1 MLPNLLTENVSKHY
15 FNGTCR
21 TRLPEETLQW
31 VAPHLHDLGITR
43 VANVTGLDRL
53 DVPVVMVCRP
63 NSRSVSVSQGKGLTL
78 AAARASGVMEAIE
91 LHHAENIMLPL
102 RFATA
107 EEMSKSAEVVDLASL
122 ARVRDLRPDRHLQLL
137 WIEGYGLVRQKPIW
151 VPYEVVSV
159 NASVPTT
166 PGGEC
171 FSTTSNG
178 LSSGNHLLEALAHGI
193 CEVVE
198 RDATTLW
205 YLSDPK
211 RQAECRID
219 LLTVDDL
226 DCGQVLS
233 KFEAA
238 EIETMVWDI
247 TSNVAL
253 PAFLCLITD
262 RTGDPS
268 QTQYTSTGYGCHV
281 YKEVALLRAL
291 TEAAQSRLTLIA
303 GSRDDVFREEYE
315 PVSSDEVQSF
325 RALIPERGPARRFS
339 EIVSHHT
346 TSFNEDIQTAI
357 TLLQGAGLDQVIMVD
372 LTDPCLGIP
381 VVRVIIPGLEGPIP
395 GLEGPR
401 AGSGYTPGSR
411 AQALLRRRI

>member
-1 MLPNLLTENVSKHY
+1 MMQNWLTETVPKHY
-15 FNGTCR
+15 LTGTCR

-31 VAPHLHDLGITR
+31 IAPYLGAMGITR
-43 VANVTGLDRL
+43 IANVTGLDRL

-78 AAARASGVMEAIE
+78 PAARASGVMEAIE

-102 RFATA
+102 RFGTSA
-107 EEMSKSAEVVDLASL
+107 EMSKSVEVVDLARL
-122 ARVRDLRPDRHLQLL
+122 ARVRDRRPHRHLQLL
-137 WIEGYGLVRQKPIW
+137 WIEGYELIQRKPIW

-178 LSSGNHLLEALAHGI
+178 LSSGNHMLEALIHGI
-193 CEVVE
+193 CEVIE

-205 YLSDPK
+205 YLSD
-211 RQAECRID
+211 RESQARCSID
-219 LLTVDDL
+219 LSTVDDPE
-226 DCGQVLS
+226 CCQVLS
-233 KFEAA
+233 KFGAA
-238 EIETMVWDI
+238 EIETLVWDI
-247 TSNVAL
+247 TSDIEM
-253 PAFLCLITD
+253 PTFLCLITD
-262 RTGDPS
+262 RTSDPS
-268 QTQYTSTGYGCHV
+268 QTQYTSTGYGCHP
-281 YKEVALLRAL
+281 YRNVALMRAL

-315 PVSSDEVQSF
+315 PVSFADVDSF
-325 RALIPERGPARRFS
+325 RSLARERNSARRFS
-339 EIVSHHT
+339 DVVSYQS
-346 TSFNEDIQTAI
+346 TSFNEDLQTAI
-357 TLLQGAGLDQVIMVD
+357 TLLKGAGLDQLIMVD
-372 LTDPCLGIP
+372 LTDPLIGIP

-401 AGSGYTPGSR
+401 AGAGYTPGSR
-411 AQALLRRRI
+411 AQTLLRRRQ